1 MSTDYI
7 IQENNAMASTAKHE
21 AINFSELLTNINELT
36 EVVADKIDAFR
47 SQDGEKKEMSIAE
60 MFDLQLAMNKLSQLT
75 EMSTGVVSGMNM
87 AIASMSRNL
96 KG

>member
-1 MSTDYI
+1 
-7 IQENNAMASTAKHE
+7 MASTAKHE